1 LVPLEFSAR
10 FTFEESAIIA
20 QAQSRD
26 NYRRHLLIPAE
37 HGCGNISADFETAGG
52 IVVLQGKRIAVLVAD
67 LYQEMEVWYPLLRF
81 REDGAE
87 TVAIGA
93 EAGRSYASKKGYPV
107 VADKSFD
114 EVSAADFDALIVPGG
129 WAPGTL
135 RQDPRVLKLVREMD
149 QAGEVVAAICH
160 AGWVLCS
167 ADILRG
173 RKATCFKAIK
183 DDLIHAGAKYVD
195 EEVVVDGNLITSRV
209 PTDLPAFC
217 REIAKALASRPAARK
232 AGTGN

>member
-1 LVPLEFSAR
+1 MELEGR
-10 FTFEESAIIA
+10 
-20 QAQSRD
+20 
-26 NYRRHLLIPAE
+26 
-37 HGCGNISADFETAGG
+37 
-52 IVVLQGKRIAVLVAD
+52 KIAVLVAD

-87 TVAIGA
+87 TFAVGA

-107 VADKSFD
+107 VADKSLD
-114 EVSAADFDALIVPGG
+114 QVSAAALDALIVPGG
-129 WAPGTL
+129 WAPDTL
-135 RQDPRVLKLVREMD
+135 RQDERVLKLVREMD
-149 QAGEVVAAICH
+149 KAGKVVAAICH

-167 ADILRG
+167 AGILRG

-183 DDLIHAGAKYVD
+183 DDLTNAGAHYVD

-217 REIAKALASRPAARK
+217 REIVKALAAR
-232 AGTGN
+232 AVAQTTGARS

>member
-1 LVPLEFSAR
+1 V
-10 FTFEESAIIA
+10 
-20 QAQSRD
+20 
-26 NYRRHLLIPAE
+26 
-37 HGCGNISADFETAGG
+37 G
-52 IVVLQGKRIAVLVAD
+52 LQGKRVAVLVAD

-87 TVAIGA
+87 TLAVGA
-93 EAGRSYASKKGYPV
+93 EAGKSYVSKKGYPV
-107 VADKSFD
+107 VVDKSLD
-114 EVSAADFDALIVPGG
+114 EVSAGDFDALIVPGG
-129 WAPGTL
+129 WAPDTL

-149 QAGEVVAAICH
+149 QAGKVVAAICH

-195 EEVVVDGNLITSRV
+195 GEVVVDGNLITSRV

-217 REIAKALASRPAARK
+217 REIGKALASRPVARK
-232 AGTGN
+232 AGSGN